1 MDWYPWVVLIHVSG
15 AFGFV
20 LGHGTSVLVAFRLR
34 SEREP
39 ARVTALLDL
48 SGSSLAMMYGALLLL
63 LIAGIV
69 AGFMGGY
76 WGHVWIWVALGLFVV
91 IVVAMYP
98 LGTQHYAKVRHAF
111 GLKSYQDKADAPP
124 PEPAS
129 AVVQAA
135 LLASPQPWIL
145 AVVGGGGLLLI
156 LWLMVVKPF

>member
-1 MDWYPWVVLIHVSG
+1 MDWYPWVVLIHVAG

-34 SEREP
+34 SERES

-76 WGHVWIWVALGLFVV
+76 WGHAWIWVALGLFVV

-98 LGTQHYAKVRHAF
+98 LGSQHYAKLR
-111 GLKSYQDKADAPP
+111 
-124 PEPAS
+124 
-129 AVVQAA
+129 
-135 LLASPQPWIL
+135 
-145 AVVGGGGLLLI
+145 
-156 LWLMVVKPF
+156 